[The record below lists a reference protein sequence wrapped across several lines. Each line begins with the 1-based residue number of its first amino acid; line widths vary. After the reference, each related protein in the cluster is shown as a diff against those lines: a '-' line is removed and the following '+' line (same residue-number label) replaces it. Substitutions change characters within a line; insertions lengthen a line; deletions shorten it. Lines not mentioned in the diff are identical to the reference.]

1 MKKIINIFY
10 ITILTTMFVSCDQND
25 RISGS
30 PEQNDDII
38 TLTGTISSPETAV
51 VAGQT
56 IPFTATIPQTF
67 EGDVDV
73 EATAI
78 LPNGVKTTSFVTIP
92 AGQTTATGEIEV
104 PASEAPVTM
113 PFNNNMKLYLSAI
126 LLTVGEKGTH
136 YLLNS
141 NEVSLDFG
149 DSTRPDPN
157 ITRLQ
162 IRFDWKGPYGEA
174 ENDLDLYLLRLNA
187 DNSLTVVG
195 TGFTGTRYE
204 NAAILNTAVDGTY
217 IVAAES
223 YTLTYGSEL
232 GSMPYRYVLRY
243 PNNSVKTF
251 AGTFTDFTEGDF
263 VEVLQIVKTT
273 VDGVVSYNV
282 TQL

>member
-10 ITILTTMFVSCDQND
+10 ITILTSMFVSCDQND

-92 AGQTTATGEIEV
+92 AGQTTATGDIEV
-104 PASEAPVTM
+104 PASEAPVLM
-113 PFNNNMKLYLSAI
+113 PFNNNMKMYLSAI
-126 LLTVGEKGTH
+126 LLTVGEEGTH

-141 NEVSLDFG
+141 NEISLDFG
-149 DSTRPDPN
+149 DTARPDPN
-157 ITRLQ
+157 ITRLR
-162 IRFDWKGPYGEA
+162 IAFDWKGPYGEA
-174 ENDLDLYLLRLNA
+174 ENDLDLYLLRNEPGGGQ
-187 DNSLTVVG
+187 TVVA
-195 TGFTGTRYE
+195 TSFRAVRYE
-204 NAAILNTAVDGTY
+204 FANLLNTAVDGTY
-217 IVAAES
+217 IVAAEA
-223 YTLTYGSEL
+223 YTLTYGSEI
-232 GSMPYRYVLRY
+232 GTMPYRYVLRY
-243 PNNSVKTF
+243 PDNSVKTF
-251 AGTFTDFTEGDF
+251 SGTFTDFTEGDF

>member
-10 ITILTTMFVSCDQND
+10 VAVITTMFVSCEQND

-30 PEQNDDII
+30 PIQNDDIV
-38 TLTGTISSPETAV
+38 TLTGVISSTETSV
-51 VAGQT
+51 VAGQK
-56 IPFTATIPQTF
+56 IPFTATIPQIF

-92 AGQTTATGEIEV
+92 AGQTSATGQIEV
-104 PASEAPVTM
+104 PASEAPVFM
-113 PFNNNMKLYLSAI
+113 PFNNNMKLFLSAI

-141 NEVSLDFG
+141 NELSLDFG
-149 DSTRPDPN
+149 DTETPAAN

-162 IRFDWKGPYGEA
+162 IRFDWKGPYGEG
-174 ENDLDLYLLRLNA
+174 ENDLDLYLIRVNPSGPA
-187 DNSLTVVG
+187 VVA

-204 NAAILNTAVDGTY
+204 NASLLNTAVDGTY
-217 IVAAES
+217 VVAAES

-232 GSMPYRYVLRY
+232 GSLPYRYVLRY

-251 AGTFTDFTEGDF
+251 SGTFTDFTEGDF
-263 VEVLQIVKTT
+263 IPVLQIVKTT
-273 VDGVVSYNV
+273 VDGIVSYDV

>member
-10 ITILTTMFVSCDQND
+10 VAVLTSMFVSCEQND

-30 PEQNDDII
+30 PEQNDDIV
-38 TLTGTISSPETAV
+38 TLTGVISSSEASV

-56 IPFTATIPQTF
+56 ISFTATIPQTF

-104 PASEAPVTM
+104 PASEAPVLM
-113 PFNNNMKLYLSAI
+113 PFNNNMKLFLSAI
-126 LLTVGEKGTH
+126 LLSVGEEGTH

-141 NEVSLDFG
+141 NELSLDFG
-149 DSTRPDPN
+149 DSETPAAN

-162 IRFDWKGPYGEA
+162 VRFDWKGPYGEA
-174 ENDLDLYLLRLNA
+174 ENDLDLYLLRLNP

-204 NAAILNTAVDGTY
+204 NGAILNTAVDGTY

-232 GSMPYRYVLRY
+232 GSLPYRYVLRY
-243 PNNSVKTF
+243 PDNSVKTF